1 MFNISHSSI
10 REMSPRSALS
20 IFRSVYRKIIKQV
33 SVSDEEA
40 FHYTS
45 PDGLVGIL
53 NSEKL
58 YFTRY
63 DFLNDMTEGEGL
75 IHIYKELVDEFVK
88 EEKFSDGFRRIL
100 LEVTPDFKRRV
111 FYELPPW
118 TDEEGKLYNAM
129 TMDFT
134 ECTPYVCS
142 FSSDPDSI
150 PMWSYY
156 VKGEK
161 YEGYN
166 IGVCIREFFS
176 KYKFEGCVIDFQKVV
191 YYEDKKK
198 ELLSKSINEIFEIYR
213 EEKVEEVD
221 IKRFIIEI
229 LSRLQLVF
237 KNKMFIHEKEIRVI
251 IWVPNKPKDEG
262 RKFEI
267 KYRTQ
272 GPLIIPYIEYEYNK
286 EYIRSIMVG
295 PVRDKENAKAG
306 IKALIYSKDLEIDV
320 DLSTAPLRY

>member
-1 MFNISHSSI
+1 
-10 REMSPRSALS
+10 
-20 IFRSVYRKIIKQV
+20 
-33 SVSDEEA
+33 
-40 FHYTS
+40 
-45 PDGLVGIL
+45 
-53 NSEKL
+53 
-58 YFTRY
+58 
-63 DFLNDMTEGEGL
+63 
-75 IHIYKELVDEFVK
+75 
-88 EEKFSDGFRRIL
+88 
-100 LEVTPDFKRRV
+100 
-111 FYELPPW
+111 
-118 TDEEGKLYNAM
+118 M

-166 IGVCIREFFS
+166 IGVHIREFFS
-176 KYKFEGCVIDFQKVV
+176 KYKIEGCVIDFQKVV